1 MKSATDPADGAG
13 PTGRPPLLTP
23 PPPPRGRPPAHSA
36 IPFLLA
42 MHVLE
47 RHGYRACDPQRFAH
61 AHAQQCCHLCHMP
74 YASAH
79 AACPCP
85 HWFLMP
91 WPDLAGF
98 GAVFAMFGVAGVVHY
113 LLTHACGAR
122 REQQPR
128 RTVAAT
134 RDGNARLLQL
144 KVRGRNWAFAL
155 DAGAAML
162 AVELHGRGARRPRMT
177 CAATAH
183 DAAIMAA
190 LVDAIEGAND

>member
-1 MKSATDPADGAG
+1 MKSATDPAGGAG
-13 PTGRPPLLTP
+13 PAGRLRLFTP

-42 MHVLE
+42 LHVLE
-47 RHGYRACDPQRFAH
+47 RHGYQACDPQRFAR

-74 YASAH
+74 YASAQ

-98 GAVFAMFGVAGVVHY
+98 GAVFDMFGVAGVLHY
-113 LLTHACGAR
+113 LLTHARGAR

-128 RTVAAT
+128 RIIAASYEGET
-134 RDGNARLLQL
+134 PRLQL

-190 LVDAIEGAND
+190 LVDAIEGGGD

>member
-1 MKSATDPADGAG
+1 MKSVTDPADGAG
-13 PTGRPPLLTP
+13 PTGRPPLSTP
-23 PPPPRGRPPAHSA
+23 PASPRGRPPAHSA
-36 IPFLLA
+36 MPFLLA

-47 RHGYRACDPQRFAH
+47 RHGYQACDPHRFAC
-61 AHAQQCCHLCHMP
+61 AHAQQCCHLCHVP

-98 GAVFAMFGVAGVVHY
+98 GAVFDMFGVAGVVHY
-113 LLTHACGAR
+113 LLVHARGERHA
-122 REQQPR
+122 QQPR
-128 RTVAAT
+128 RIVAASREGT
-134 RDGNARLLQL
+134 ALRLQL
-144 KVRGRNWAFAL
+144 KVRGRCWVFAL
-155 DAGAAML
+155 DAGTAVL

-183 DAAIMAA
+183 DIAIMAA
-190 LVDAIEGAND
+190 LVGAIGAEGD